1 LKALRPAS
9 LAGYTSQQ
17 SRILTTMGALCGVAA
32 GSLIYFAY
40 WLVRNPGFGPTEFG
54 YHIEEQ
60 DWGGSSIPAFLIL
73 GGIAGS
79 ISMGYLLGRPFAVK
93 IFRVA
98 MKIVLM
104 VVGGVFGA
112 SLGIAAYLFMRGSQF
127 PEERL
132 VDSLNYSLAALSAPA
147 GEPVLAFALVGFA
160 TGGIV
165 ATYLV
170 GGRMIKDV
178 SRALTGAVIGGVAGL
193 VIYSIAYV
201 ITYYPS
207 IPNSS
212 DFVVHFAEAIY
223 SFSPVEYLLIGL
235 GVALGLMMAKYSWRL
250 YGVFTLIALVSVVL
264 GYLMYSLAVTIPSVE
279 PGRRVFS
286 IILFI
291 AEASTLTLVVLYS
304 FYTIDVA
311 TRKKWRRTPRD
322 ATFSQFYMPKVVFQ
336 VPCYN
341 EPADMVIETVKS
353 LLRVDYPSDRAMI
366 QVIDDSTKP
375 ECSEPLRRFCQ
386 KYGVMYLQRENR
398 RGYKAGAL
406 NYALQFTPADVEL
419 IAIIDAD
426 YQVLPEYLRETLGF
440 FINPDLGWLQT
451 PQDYRNRDQS
461 FLTEQYYIADAY
473 FYRSVLPS
481 RNEEN
486 TIIFCGTMG
495 ILRKRALVEVGGWG
509 EKYITEDAEL
519 SVRLA
524 QTGWKS
530 LYVNKTYGRGLIPS
544 TFEGYKKQHYRWAF
558 GGGKILRGHFTDF
571 LFGRL
576 SGRQWYDYFLGNV
589 HWFEGFFILI
599 IAASVLAMGFAD
611 IFGFEIVSHHTN
623 EIMLIGLVP
632 WFLLVDGLSRLHM
645 VLRKTMNLGFGG
657 TFRVLGMWFSVKF
670 SNGFGAFKAL
680 IGFELPFLRTPK
692 APSARMTPSQ
702 ALSYALKLTRFE
714 TTVAGLMGAAALGV
728 LIKTAMLYQYTGV
741 LVPSRIVLAF
751 WLLSYTAVFLTAPLY
766 AYKSYA
772 TFKPLPAAQPKPIPR
787 GVPQ

>member
-1 LKALRPAS
+1 MRLLRPAA
-9 LAGYTSQQ
+9 LASYTPQQ
-17 SRILTTMGALCGVAA
+17 ARILTTMGALCGIAA
-32 GSLIYFAY
+32 GSLLYFGY
-40 WLVRNPGFGPTEFG
+40 WLVRNPGLGPTEFAF
-54 YHIEEQ
+54 HLEEQ
-60 DWGGSSIPAFLIL
+60 DWSRSSIPAFLIL
-73 GGIAGS
+73 GALLGS
-79 ISMGYLLGRPFAVK
+79 TAMGYLLGRPFAVK
-93 IFRVA
+93 MFRA
-98 MKIVLM
+98 TAKTVLM
-104 VVGGVFGA
+104 IFGGLFGA
-112 SLGIAAYLFMRGSQF
+112 SLGIVAYLFMRSSQF
-127 PEERL
+127 PEEPLR
-132 VDSLNYSLAALSAPA
+132 DSMNYSIAALSAPT
-147 GEPVLAFALVGFA
+147 GEPVLAFALIGFA
-160 TGGIV
+160 TGAIV
-165 ATYLV
+165 ASYLV

-178 SRALTGAVIGGVAGL
+178 SRALTGAVVGGVAGL

-201 ITYYPS
+201 ITYYPT

-235 GVALGLMMAKYSWRL
+235 GVSLGLMMAKYSWRL
-250 YGVFTLIALVSVVL
+250 YGIFTLIALVSVVL
-264 GYLMYSLAVTIPSVE
+264 GYLMYSLAVTIPSVP
-279 PGRRVFS
+279 PGRRIFS

-291 AEASTLTLVVLYS
+291 AEAATLTLVVLYS

-311 TRKKWRRTPRD
+311 TRKKWRRTPKD
-322 ATFSQFYMPKVVFQ
+322 ATFSQFYMPKVVLQ

-341 EPADMVIETVKS
+341 EPADMVIDTVKS
-353 LLRVDYPSDRAMI
+353 LLRLDYPGDRYII
-366 QVIDDSTKP
+366 QVIDDSTRP
-375 ECSEPLRRFCQ
+375 ESSEPLRRFCE
-386 KYGVMYLQRENR
+386 KYNVMYLRRENR

-426 YQVLPEYLRETLGF
+426 YQVVPEYLRETVGF
-440 FINPDLGWLQT
+440 FINPELGWLQT

-495 ILRKRALVEVGGWG
+495 ILRKRALIDVGGWG

-524 QTGWKS
+524 QSGWKS

-599 IAASVLAMGFAD
+599 IAFSVLAMGLAD
-611 IFGFEIVSHHTN
+611 LAGMEISTHHRN

-692 APSARMTPSQ
+692 APSTRMTPAQ
-702 ALSYALKLTRFE
+702 AFSYALKLTRFE
-714 TTVAGLMGAAALGV
+714 TSIAFLMGCTALGV
-728 LIKTAMLYQYTGV
+728 LIKTAMLYQYSGV
-741 LVPSRIVLAF
+741 LIPSRVVLAF

-772 TFKPLPAAQPKPIPR
+772 TFKPLPSAAPKPIPR